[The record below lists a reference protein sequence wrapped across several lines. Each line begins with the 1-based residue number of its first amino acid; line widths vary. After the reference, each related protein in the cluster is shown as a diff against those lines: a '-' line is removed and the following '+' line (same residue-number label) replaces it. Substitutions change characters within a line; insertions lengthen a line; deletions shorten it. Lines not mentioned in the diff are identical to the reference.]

1 MTRQITL
8 IFQDSARCYTASGRA
23 ACWAVPEGR
32 SRQAC
37 TPSHHAGIGAGA
49 GVLGREARP
58 RWGAPHLPA
67 VGRDRGRGRRGPEGV
82 VHGAATAAQV
92 RPSVGGRR
100 RGGWIREAGHC
111 GREERT
117 EGSDG
122 GCLWGNHA
130 PSTNT
135 PRTLLALGQGRTPAP
150 LPSRSQTS
158 KGRLEGRDQGS
169 IPQRMG

>member
-32 SRQAC
+32 SRRAC
-37 TPSHHAGIGAGA
+37 TPSHAGIGARA

-67 VGRDRGRGRRGPEGV
+67 VGRDRGRGRRGPKGV
-82 VHGAATAAQV
+82 VHGAATATQV

-100 RGGWIREAGHC
+100 RRGWIREAGHC

-117 EGSDG
+117 QGSDRA
-122 GCLWGNHA
+122 CLWGNCP
-130 PSTNT
+130 PSTHT
-135 PRTLLALGQGRTPAP
+135 PRTLLPVGQGRSPAP
-150 LPSRSQTS
+150 LPSRNQTS
-158 KGRLEGRDQGS
+158 KGRLEEGDQGS